1 MVCFT
6 SDVDGQIMTVN
17 ASLRGMDAHTV
28 SLTFILTSYHHRCTC
43 CFKCPLI
50 CNIYQR
56 FILNIVNMYYFFSW
70 EPTLLE
76 LYVCLYY
83 IIIHLNIS
91 GLLHLGCTELFE
103 GNCEVYYSSIAYEM
117 DT

>member
-1 MVCFT
+1 
-6 SDVDGQIMTVN
+6 
-17 ASLRGMDAHTV
+17 
-28 SLTFILTSYHHRCTC
+28 
-43 CFKCPLI
+43 
-50 CNIYQR
+50 
-56 FILNIVNMYYFFSW
+56 MYYFFSW